1 MSGRKLHIWLEE
13 VRAPF
18 FTATIVPVVLGTA
31 IAWVR
36 TGAFHGGTFLLTLL
50 AGLCLHAGTNVI
62 NDYFDHL
69 SGNDEINV
77 EFVRPFTG
85 GSRMIQK
92 GLLQPQEVL
101 RGALAFFALGSLIGL
116 YLTYARGPV
125 VLILGLIGLFS
136 GFFYT
141 APPVYLARWGIGELI
156 VGANFGLLMTLG
168 SYYVQTLTL
177 AWEPVV
183 ASVPVTLLIA
193 GVLYINEFQDA
204 PADQAVGKTHLV
216 VRLGRRRAV
225 IGYEVIMTATYLS
238 IILGVLARLISPFA
252 LLGLLTLPMALKAV
266 RTARIYHD
274 EYLKLAPAN
283 ASTVM
288 THMLTGF
295 LLSVGYLVDKVV

>member
-1 MSGRKLHIWLEE
+1 MSRSKFNIWLEE
-13 VRAPF
+13 IRAPF
-18 FTATIVPVVLGTA
+18 FTATIVPVVLGA
-31 IAWVR
+31 VIAWVR
-36 TGAFHGGTFLLTLL
+36 TGAFHWGAFLLTLL

-101 RGALAFFALGSLIGL
+101 RGALIFFALGSIIGL
-116 YLTYARGPV
+116 YLACARGPV

-141 APPVYLARWGIGELI
+141 APPIFLARWGIGELV
-156 VGANFGLLMTLG
+156 VGVNFGVLMTLG
-168 SYYVQTLTL
+168 SYYVQTRAL

-183 ASVPVTLLIA
+183 ASIPVTLLIA

-225 IGYEVIMTATYLS
+225 VGYEIIMAATYLS
-238 IILGVLARLISPFA
+238 IVLGVLTQLISPFA
-252 LLGLLTLPMALKAV
+252 LLGLLTLPIALKSV
-266 RTARIYHD
+266 RTARVHYD

-283 ASTVM
+283 AGTVM
-288 THMLTGF
+288 THLLTGL